1 MKRYNY
7 IYKITNLTNGKIYI
21 GKHSTDNLDDGYFGS
36 GKLIK
41 QSIQKRGI
49 ENFKKE
55 YLVFTDN
62 EERLNWFER
71 YYIKKYKTYN
81 SSNGY
86 NLTKGGDGTLGYNRV
101 ISEEQKIKISNTLKG
116 HKHTEEYKKKLSIV
130 RKGHPVSEETREK
143 LRLAKTGW
151 KHSEEAKQ
159 KMSAARTGKK
169 SGPMS
174 EETKRKISESHK
186 GKKASEEVKQKMSA
200 NRKGRIPWN
209 KGLNMKEYK
218 TNKIK

>member
-1 MKRYNY
+1 MRRYNY

-86 NLTKGGDGTLGYNRV
+86 NLTKGGDGTLGHIGYWNGKVGPTKGKPSPRRG
-101 ISEEQKIKISNTLKG
+101 KPAWNKGLKG
-116 HKHTEEYKKKLSIV
+116 V
-130 RKGHPVSEETREK
+130 QVAWNKG
-143 LRLAKTGW
+143 
-151 KHSEEAKQ
+151 
-159 KMSAARTGKK
+159 K
-169 SGPMS
+169 SWS
-174 EETKRKISESHK
+174 EETKKKISES
-186 GKKASEEVKQKMSA
+186 QI
-200 NRKGRIPWN
+200 GRTAWN
-209 KGLNMKEYK
+209 KGLKMSEEYK
-218 TNKIK
+218 LKRTKNYRNNNK

>member
-1 MKRYNY
+1 MRRYNY

-86 NLTKGGDGTLGYNRV
+86 NLTKGGDGTLGMTSPNKGKFGR
-101 ISEEQKIKISNTLKG
+101 LKG
-116 HKHTEEYKKKLSIV
+116 IK
-130 RKGHPVSEETREK
+130 RSEETKKRISESLK
-143 LRLAKTGW
+143 GKTKGRIPW
-151 KHSEEAKQ
+151 NKGISHSDE
-159 KMSAARTGKK
+159 TKK
-169 SGPMS
+169 KISESKKGQTHPKRQPMS
-174 EETKRKISESHK
+174 EETKKKISDTKK
-186 GKKASEEVKQKMSA
+186 GCVA
-200 NRKGRIPWN
+200 WN
-209 KGLNMKEYK
+209 KGLNMKEYN
-218 TNKIK
+218 TNKIKQKNYN